1 VSGSPKP
8 PPAELATI
16 HALIE
21 HLIETPAD
29 RALIRTRPDELF
41 ERFEIPM
48 DMRETLR
55 TGGRDE
61 LSRLGVHPNFVIKWL
76 IWSGRPTMP
85 FFPID
90 YYFARR

>member
-1 VSGSPKP
+1 MAEATTAGVVP
-8 PPAELATI
+8 PRGV

-29 RALIRTRPDELF
+29 RPLIRTSLDVLLD
-41 ERFEIPM
+41 RFDVAAEV
-48 DMRETLR
+48 RETLR
-55 TGGRDE
+55 SGGRDD
-61 LSRLGVHPNFVIKWL
+61 LSRLGIHPNLVIKWL

-90 YYFARR
+90 YYFSRR

>member
-1 VSGSPKP
+1 MESPVP
-8 PPAELATI
+8 PRGV

-21 HLIETPAD
+21 HLIATPDD
-29 RALIRTRPDELF
+29 RALIRTGPDVLF
-41 ERFEIPM
+41 DRFEIP
-48 DMRETLR
+48 DEVRETLHS
-55 TGGRDE
+55 GGRDD
-61 LSRLGVHPNFVIKWL
+61 LHRLGIHPNLVIKWL

>member
-1 VSGSPKP
+1 M
-8 PPAELATI
+8 

-29 RALIRTRPDELF
+29 RGLVKSTPEVLF
-41 ERFEIPM
+41 DRFGVPS
-48 DMRETLR
+48 DVRHVLR
-55 TGGRDE
+55 IGGRDD
-61 LSRLGVHPNFVIKWL
+61 LACLGIHPNFVIKWL

-85 FFPID
+85 FFAID